1 MRIKLKLKS
10 DSSSLTYNYNY
21 PLSVAIYKLLNF
33 GSNEF
38 AAFLH
43 DKGYMLNGKAY
54 KELLRSDNKKNG

>member
-10 DSSSLTYNYNY
+10 DSSSLTCNYNY
-21 PLSVAIYKLLNF
+21 PLSAAIYKLLNF

-43 DKGYMLNGKAY
+43 DKGYRLNGKVY